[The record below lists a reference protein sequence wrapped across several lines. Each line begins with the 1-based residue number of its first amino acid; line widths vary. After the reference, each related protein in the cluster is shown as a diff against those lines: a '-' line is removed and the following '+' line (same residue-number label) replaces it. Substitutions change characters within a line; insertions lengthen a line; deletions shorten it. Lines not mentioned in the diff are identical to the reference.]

1 MGPPLFC
8 KDVIYKQVLTDPA
21 MFSIIYRA
29 ASGATQPFHR
39 GCMKQD
45 DMLRIIAC
53 VRTLDN
59 DRITSNRALRLR
71 RRFAS
76 GIDGGQDHRLSLL
89 QRSVDG

>member
-21 MFSIIYRA
+21 MFSIIYWA

-53 VRTLDN
+53 VRTLDK
-59 DRITSNRALRLR
+59 
-71 RRFAS
+71 
-76 GIDGGQDHRLSLL
+76 
-89 QRSVDG
+89 